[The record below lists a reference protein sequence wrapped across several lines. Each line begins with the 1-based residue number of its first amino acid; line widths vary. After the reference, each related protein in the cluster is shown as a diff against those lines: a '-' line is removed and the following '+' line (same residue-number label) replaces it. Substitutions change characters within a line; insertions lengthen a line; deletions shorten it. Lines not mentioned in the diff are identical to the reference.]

1 MKHAL
6 GFLLFTAL
14 LATAPSVADEPG
26 ESGRLKGQQLD
37 IVWDNHT
44 LTGQVGG
51 LSMKAAPLEKEFGMQ
66 LVHRAHGKDF
76 SAVLKQTGK
85 RIGGTV
91 ESLDRLSRSVR
102 AAIEITA
109 VDPAKGLIQGTLNG
123 SPFNVVVSATSM
135 DGHHFV
141 APRFDVQTK
150 TKRYTFAME
159 GGKACMGCAVK
170 ISMVVLAMLGVTG
183 VL

>member
-1 MKHAL
+1 MKYAL
-6 GFLLFTAL
+6 GLLLFTSL
-14 LATAPSVADEPG
+14 LTAAPSFADEPG

-37 IVWDNHT
+37 LLWDNHH

-51 LSMKAAPLEKEFGMQ
+51 LTVQAAPLEKEFGMRI
-66 LVHRAHGKDF
+66 VHRAHGKEF
-76 SAVLKQTGK
+76 SAVLKHTGK

-91 ESLDRLSRSVR
+91 ESLDRLARSVKV
-102 AAIEITA
+102 AIEVTA
-109 VDPAKGLIQGTLNG
+109 LDPAKGFIQGTLNG
-123 SPFNVVVSATSM
+123 SPFNVVVSSPTM

-150 TKRYTFAME
+150 TKRYSFAME

-170 ISMVVLAMLGVTG
+170 ISMVALAMLGVSG